1 MRRAATVPVALP
13 VVRVDAAA
21 SGALTVT
28 VDGDP
33 WSSPTTPHPT
43 TDDLPQLL
51 AEISARLDVSLRVE
65 FTAADGQTVTEVITP
80 ADPAQTD
87 PATEARRAGERPIVF
102 GVIGSGFE
110 PGENVSIA
118 VVVSTCTA
126 SDDGVAGLRL
136 PPALLA
142 RKPGPLILLGT
153 GSGRVV
159 VSDPGVAQA
168 GAA

>member
-1 MRRAATVPVALP
+1 MSTVPVALP
-13 VVRVDAAA
+13 VVRMNAAA

-28 VDGDP
+28 VDGGG

-51 AEISARLDVSLRVE
+51 TEISTQLNVPLRVE
-65 FTAADGQTVTEVITP
+65 FTTADGQTVTEVVTP
-80 ADPAQTD
+80 ADTAQTTFI
-87 PATEARRAGERPIVF
+87 PQAHRPGGRPIVS

-110 PGENVSIA
+110 PGENVSIG

-142 RKPGPLILLGT
+142 RKPGPLILLGVD
-153 GSGRVV
+153 SGRVV
-159 VSDPGVAQA
+159 VSDPGAPQA